1 MFLIGKSTLKA
12 NLDLTVEIGIVGGA
26 LGKPWG
32 HFLLFSIWVST
43 SLRLISLCSTLL
55 NVQL

>member
-32 HFLLFSIWVST
+32 HFLFSIWVST
-43 SLRLISLCSTLL
+43 SLRLSSQYIPAH
-55 NVQL
+55 